1 MNVTEESAIA
11 DFLEILEEHRKNCED
26 QGKYVEAEIAKK
38 RLEELKSHEENR
50 RKEAMKA
57 RQIAE
62 RLGVEEAHMLEFQQ
76 FNTKWDG
83 AMNEHEKNSENLIGA
98 MKDRHIS
105 ELKDF
110 QQKLLAKQLRPKFST
125 ELLNYRKIQEHLA
138 KAKDYNEAHKI
149 KNKADALEAHEMEK
163 WLTNKQNVLFQME
176 EKFKQQKQQEL
187 SALQKRIRTSREEQK
202 KQRHIALE
210 RLLQRY
216 QNVKNELEA
225 QQNLERMRY
234 EKNAINVP
242 AVSNKEKGSRRKST
256 AKKR

>member
-1 MNVTEESAIA
+1 
-11 DFLEILEEHRKNCED
+11 
-26 QGKYVEAEIAKK
+26 
-38 RLEELKSHEENR
+38 
-50 RKEAMKA
+50 
-57 RQIAE
+57 
-62 RLGVEEAHMLEFQQ
+62 
-76 FNTKWDG
+76 
-83 AMNEHEKNSENLIGA
+83 

-149 KNKADALEAHEMEK
+149 KVKADALEAHEMEK

-210 RLLQRY
+210 R
-216 QNVKNELEA
+216 
-225 QQNLERMRY
+225 
-234 EKNAINVP
+234 
-242 AVSNKEKGSRRKST
+242 
-256 AKKR
+256 